1 MKTSHF
7 FFLIPVIALSLGGC
21 SSFQKQV
28 KTEPTPIPVVTEAA
42 GVVTEGRL
50 TPHQYINLSFNTGGI
65 VGEVLVAEGD
75 SVQKGQ
81 PLARLDQREQFATAV
96 ASAELELV
104 NAQVALKKL
113 NENTDVNTSQSSK
126 KVADARDALRE
137 AERRLTNL
145 KAGGQETDIN
155 SASANVVI
163 LKDKLDKAQKDF
175 NSYENKP
182 SDNLKRAEYLSKLAD
197 AQKKYDNAVRL
208 LNNLQGSASEIDMAI
223 AEANLEL
230 AKANLAFQ
238 EQEYEKVKAGPNP
251 DDLAT
256 AQARVKSAETA
267 LAAAQA
273 AYDDSEL
280 KAPFSA
286 QIAKVNYKVGELA
299 APGQPAMVL
308 ADFSQWIVETDDLTE
323 IEVPEVKIGDPANV
337 TFDALPG
344 LTLSGVVESIGGIYE
359 EKRGDVTYTAR
370 VRLTED
376 DPRLRWGMTAVANIQ
391 K

>member
-1 MKTSHF
+1 MKTAR
-7 FFLIPVIALSLGGC
+7 FFLFFAVITPLLGGC
-21 SSFQKQV
+21 SSFRR
-28 KTEPTPIPVVTEAA
+28 TTGASPTVIPVVTEAA
-42 GVVTEGRL
+42 GVVTEGQLIPYR
-50 TPHQYINLSFNTGGI
+50 YVNLSFNTGGI
-65 VGEVLVAEGD
+65 VGVILADEGD
-75 SVQKGQ
+75 SVQEGQ
-81 PLARLDQREQFATAV
+81 PLALLDQREQYATAV
-96 ASAELELV
+96 SSAEMELI

-113 NENTDVNTSQSSK
+113 NENTNVNTSQASK

-145 KAGGQETDIN
+145 KTGGQQTNIN
-155 SASANVVI
+155 SASADVVI
-163 LKDKLDKAQKDF
+163 LKDRLDKAQKDF

-208 LNNLQGSASEIDMAI
+208 LNNLQGSASEIDLAV

-238 EQEYEKVKAGPNP
+238 EQEYEQVKAGPNP
-251 DDLAT
+251 DDLAS
-256 AQARVKSAETA
+256 AQARFKSAETA

-286 QIAKVNYKVGELA
+286 QVAKLNYKVGELA
-299 APGQPAMVL
+299 APGQPAVVL
-308 ADFSQWIVETDDLTE
+308 ADFTQWIIETDDLTE
-323 IEVPEVKIGDPANV
+323 IEVPKVQIGDLANI

-344 LTLSGVVESIGGIYE
+344 LTLKGVVESIGGIYE

-370 VRLTED
+370 IRLTEN